1 MGSITHYS
9 HFFLLGYLPG
19 ALALPLNTCHYCHC
33 HYLTEQF
40 FVCHKVAIL
49 LLLRYSFL
57 CHVQWYFWKKIFVSS
72 ASRYY
77 LSLAPR
83 KTILFVLCNIFF
95 LLSWSCK
102 TISLSTLNNGI
113 SCNKCTTFSR
123 PAYYYFHVHQYLS
136 VLVMRL
142 LTWLIA
148 FFFEPILF
156 LLSLGHRHVSH
167 FYVLCYWYSIV
178 LILCMIIFCI
188 FIARLIHVYFLS
200 ISSLCLC
207 NTIPVL
213 ARCNHE
219 SLRVI
224 FSQLL
229 LACTFVF
236 SFLLLAP

>member
-1 MGSITHYS
+1 MCNDIFERKSLFPLRHVIIYLLPHGKLFCLFCATFFFCFLDLAKLFLCLLSTTVFLVTSAQPFPDLHITIFMCTNICLCWSYAY
-9 HFFLLGYLPG
+9 LLG
-19 ALALPLNTCHYCHC
+19 
-33 HYLTEQF
+33 
-40 FVCHKVAIL
+40 
-49 LLLRYSFL
+49 
-57 CHVQWYFWKKIFVSS
+57 
-72 ASRYY
+72 
-77 LSLAPR
+77 SLH
-83 KTILFVLCNIFF
+83 I
-95 LLSWSCK
+95 
-102 TISLSTLNNGI
+102 
-113 SCNKCTTFSR
+113 
-123 PAYYYFHVHQYLS
+123 
-136 VLVMRL
+136 
-142 LTWLIA
+142 
-148 FFFEPILF
+148 FFEPILF

-229 LACTFVF
+229 LACTFVL